1 MSDPAAAATGPYTKE
16 SSAAATR
23 LGSGFLLWLTGLAGS
38 LLGDAVLYF
47 ALGWVAS
54 SFGGGSAGAVLTAV
68 IVPRSVLLLFG
79 GAIADRRGARQVM
92 MAGDAV
98 MILVTLTAAL
108 VSAGHHA
115 SVWLLIAIA
124 LCVGTVDAF
133 YLPASSSM
141 PRRLVAD
148 QAVPRALAAR
158 QVVGR
163 VVALC
168 GAPIGGFVVGL
179 SGLDGALLLDAV
191 TFTLMLVVLFFV
203 RVPGRIEQTPEKGI
217 FQEMGRGVRLVA
229 QEPLLRAT
237 MALIAVSAGLLLPV
251 TALMVPLLARQAHWD
266 ARTAGLVIGA
276 FSASSVLVAVVA
288 LSRGTARR
296 TGLCSALGLLI
307 AGLGVGLLALTG
319 SLVVCVAGSTVA
331 GLGTGLFST
340 HIGPLVLRS
349 APEAYMSRVQSINIL
364 VQTLPL
370 VVSNNLLGFWSDFAG
385 ARQTTLIC
393 AVVTVAAGIHG
404 CLSPTLRSVTFD

>member
-1 MSDPAAAATGPYTKE
+1 MKE
-16 SSAAATR
+16 SGEAPTS
-23 LGSGFLLWLTGLAGS
+23 LGRGFLLWLTGVAGS
-38 LLGDAVLYF
+38 LLGNEVLYF

-54 SFGGGSAGAVLTAV
+54 SFGGSSAGVVLTAV

-79 GAIADRRGARQVM
+79 GAMADRRGARQVM
-92 MAGDAV
+92 MVGDAV

-108 VSAGHHA
+108 ISTGHHA
-115 SVWLLIAIA
+115 SVWLLIAIG
-124 LCVGTVDAF
+124 LCMGTVDAF

-148 QAVPRALAAR
+148 QAVPRALASR

-163 VVALC
+163 TVELV
-168 GAPIGGFVVGL
+168 GAPIGGFIVGLVGL
-179 SGLDGALLLDAV
+179 SGVLLFDAM
-191 TFTLMLVVLFFV
+191 TFVLMLTVLFFV
-203 RVPGRIEQTPEKGI
+203 RVPGRIEKARKKGI
-217 FQEMGRGVRLVA
+217 LQEMGRGVRLVA

-237 MALIAVSAGLLLPV
+237 MVLIAVAAGFLLPV

-266 ARTAGLVIGA
+266 AKTAGLVVGA
-276 FSASSVLVAVVA
+276 FSASSILVAVVA
-288 LSRGTARR
+288 LSRGTARKA
-296 TGLCSALGLLI
+296 GLWSALGLLI
-307 AGLGVGLLALTG
+307 AGLGVGVLALTG
-319 SLVVCVAGSTVA
+319 SLAVGVAGSAVA
-331 GLGTGLFST
+331 GLGIGLFST

-349 APEAYMSRVQSINIL
+349 TPEAYMSRVQSINIL

-393 AVVTVAAGIHG
+393 AVITVAAGIYG
-404 CLSPTLRSVTFD
+404 CINPTLRSVTFD